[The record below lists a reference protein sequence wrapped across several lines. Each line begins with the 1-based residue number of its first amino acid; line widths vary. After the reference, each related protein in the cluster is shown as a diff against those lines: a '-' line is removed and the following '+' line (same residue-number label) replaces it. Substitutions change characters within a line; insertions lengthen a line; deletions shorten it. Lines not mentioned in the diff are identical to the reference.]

1 MWSLTSEK
9 WEGAGSTIRTSHPF
23 NLGSVILECVS
34 AASAFGD
41 PNKEVPKAPYFFG
54 VFDESYVGSPN
65 ALTMFAR
72 SRMTDNSA
80 STDSSFFTGS
90 SAAMTWSG
98 GNVCRRRK
106 LIGASRNR
114 DCRVRSNKVAAA
126 THRQIDLPRATT

>member
-1 MWSLTSEK
+1 MEICYQNLK
-9 WEGAGSTIRTSHPF
+9 IRRCGNPLRHPRGGACEEIAVAT

-54 VFDESYVGSPN
+54 VFDESYVGSPT

-80 STDSSFFTGS
+80 STCSNFFTS
-90 SAAMTWSG
+90 SEAGTQ
-98 GNVCRRRK
+98 V
-106 LIGASRNR
+106 
-114 DCRVRSNKVAAA
+114 
-126 THRQIDLPRATT
+126 T